1 MDTLEDLPHGVPVA
15 AACDALGQSRATLYR
30 RTSPPLPPAPRSS
43 PRSPRRLSDTEQ
55 KRVLDVLHE
64 PRFADQ
70 PPAEVYARLLTE
82 SIYLCSVRTMYRL
95 LAACGETKE
104 RRAQRAPV
112 HREAP
117 HVEATVPNQVWSW
130 DITKLA
136 GAEPGVFYYLYVMID
151 LFSRYVVGWL
161 LAGRENTALAT
172 QFIGDTIT
180 LRGVDANALTIH
192 SDRGSPMKSGSMAQL
207 CAKLGVTQSF
217 SRPRISDDNP
227 FSESQFKTMKY
238 QPDYPGRFGSE
249 LHARGWAESYFDWY
263 NDKHHHEG
271 LALFTPADVYFG
283 RVEAVATQRQ
293 AALDAAYAAHPE
305 RFVHGAPKVAR
316 PPSSVA
322 INAPAAAPDA
332 SASPGREPPP
342 EAALGPS
349 PAGHDGERAQR
360 ESRAAEPASE
370 AREPLKR
377 ASTVAGSTTRGT
389 EPLLAETCS

>member
-1 MDTLEDLPHGVPVA
+1 M
-15 AACDALGQSRATLYR
+15 
-30 RTSPPLPPAPRSS
+30 
-43 PRSPRRLSDTEQ
+43 
-55 KRVLDVLHE
+55 
-64 PRFADQ
+64 
-70 PPAEVYARLLTE
+70 
-82 SIYLCSVRTMYRL
+82 
-95 LAACGETKE
+95 
-104 RRAQRAPV
+104 
-112 HREAP
+112 
-117 HVEATVPNQVWSW
+117 
-130 DITKLA
+130 
-136 GAEPGVFYYLYVMID
+136 
-151 LFSRYVVGWL
+151 LFR
-161 LAGRENTALAT
+161 
-172 QFIGDTIT
+172 
-180 LRGVDANALTIH
+180 
-192 SDRGSPMKSGSMAQL
+192 
-207 CAKLGVTQSF
+207 
-217 SRPRISDDNP
+217 
-227 FSESQFKTMKY
+227 
-238 QPDYPGRFGSE
+238 
-249 LHARGWAESYFDWY
+249 SYFDWY

-360 ESRAAEPASE
+360 ESRAAETASE

-377 ASTVAGSTTRGT
+377 ASTVAGSTTRGA